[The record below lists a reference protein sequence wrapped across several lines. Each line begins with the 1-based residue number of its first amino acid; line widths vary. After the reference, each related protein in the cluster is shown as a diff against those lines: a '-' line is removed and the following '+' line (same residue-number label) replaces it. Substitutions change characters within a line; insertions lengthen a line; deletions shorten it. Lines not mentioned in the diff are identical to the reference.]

1 MCYKDAMPDMTTLLI
16 IPEYQLKLGS
26 RVGGGAFGSV
36 YRGVWYKGPISPG
49 FAKEVDIMFAKAA
62 KDYLEKPKF
71 VPLDSLVEDNT
82 YASTEQEYLTVEED
96 DDKEKK
102 LVQNPDGVT
111 PIDPKSEQKPQSGGE
126 DVKVLKGN
134 LVIRPDSLTKE
145 FQYFDSFVEEDGE
158 GRHTENVEEQVVA
171 IKVLND
177 ETDSSTSKAL
187 LEEARVS
194 FLLLS
199 PTISPIEFVHFI

>member
-1 MCYKDAMPDMTTLLI
+1 MPDMTTLLI

-36 YRGVWYKGPISPG
+36 FKGIWYKGPISPS
-49 FAKEVDIMFAKAA
+49 FAKEVDNMFAKAIR
-62 KDYLEKPKF
+62 DEPKF

-96 DDKEKK
+96 DEKGKKEAQIIDESILPKQQAK
-102 LVQNPDGVT
+102 LD
-111 PIDPKSEQKPQSGGE
+111 PQSKINDAE
-126 DVKVLKGN
+126 VPQANPIVQPDDFKEITVM
-134 LVIRPDSLTKE
+134 RPDSLTKE
-145 FQYFDSFVEEDGE
+145 SKYCGSHNDGDEERED
-158 GRHTENVEEQVVA
+158 RYMENVEEHVVA

-194 FLLLS
+194 VQAIYS
-199 PTISPIEFVHFI
+199 W